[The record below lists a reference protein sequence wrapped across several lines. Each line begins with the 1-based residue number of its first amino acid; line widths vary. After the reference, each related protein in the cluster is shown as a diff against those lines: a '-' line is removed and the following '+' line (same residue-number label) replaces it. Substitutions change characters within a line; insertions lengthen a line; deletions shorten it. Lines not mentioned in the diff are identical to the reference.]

1 MSETT
6 FDNLPKAVDYLIREI
21 AMIKEH
27 VIRPREHLSD
37 KHRPIGIEEAS
48 DIVGK
53 AKSTIY
59 TLVRKGL
66 IPCCK
71 VGKKLYFYEDELLDW
86 IASGRKKNIAETKA
100 DIESASIKNIRNKP
114 KNKYIEYTKWI
125 YDVSQV
131 RKCCL
136 IN

>member
-1 MSETT
+1 MDETT
-6 FDNLPKAVDYLIREI
+6 FDNLPKAMDYLIREV
-21 AMIKEH
+21 AMIKEYM
-27 VIRPREHLSD
+27 IRPREHPPD
-37 KHRPIGIEEAS
+37 KHRPVGINEACG
-48 DIVGK
+48 IIGK

-100 DIESASIKNIRNKP
+100 DIESEMIKNIRNKP
-114 KNKYIEYTKWI
+114 KNKYT
-125 YDVSQV
+125 
-131 RKCCL
+131 L
-136 IN
+136 